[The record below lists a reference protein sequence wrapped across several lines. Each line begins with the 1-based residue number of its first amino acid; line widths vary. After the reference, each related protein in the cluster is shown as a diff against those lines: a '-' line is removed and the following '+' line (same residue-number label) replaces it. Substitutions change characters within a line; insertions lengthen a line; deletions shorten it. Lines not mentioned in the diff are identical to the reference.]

1 MKNALIILMVV
12 LLFVP
17 AVALADA
24 RLWGTWQGVDAEDG
38 VLIVTFSDDGT
49 FSMDSAD
56 AADAFS
62 FQELFGDMLYDLDM
76 SLTQLE
82 ALGFRAP
89 SIYRVSLHGTWAAQG
104 DSIRARLTNVL
115 VFVEGWTPVWLSQ
128 YLVGV
133 LSQMAALP
141 LEDEI
146 VEMLKWL
153 IRLVPAMVSEMM
165 ALEGA
170 FIEEAYYFQGDQLV
184 ITSQEDGPLVLSRL
198 EAPTTAVRSATW
210 GYIKASS
217 P

>member
-1 MKNALIILMVV
+1 MY
-12 LLFVP
+12 
-17 AVALADA
+17 
-24 RLWGTWQGVDAEDG
+24 
-38 VLIVTFSDDGT
+38 S
-49 FSMDSAD
+49 
-56 AADAFS
+56 
-62 FQELFGDMLYDLDM
+62 
-76 SLTQLE
+76 
-82 ALGFRAP
+82 
-89 SIYRVSLHGTWAAQG
+89 
-104 DSIRARLTNVL
+104 

-146 VEMLKWL
+146 VEMLKWS

-198 EAPTTAVRSATW
+198 KAPTTTVRSATW
-210 GYIKASS
+210 GYINSQQAVAHGFRRLGGAARRCRGLCCGGPYSRRRSGPS
-217 P
+217 PGPPPPSCRRRRWQRRSKSRLNDPHEAAETQPAEAVMTYREEIEAYRGRRHFT

>member
-1 MKNALIILMVV
+1 MKNTFIILLVA
-12 LLFVP
+12 LFVP
-17 AVALADA
+17 TVALADA

-38 VLIVTFSDDGT
+38 VLIVTFAEYGT
-49 FSMDSAD
+49 FSMDSSE

-62 FQELFGDMLYDLDM
+62 FEELFGDMLYDLEM
-76 SLTQLE
+76 SLQELE
-82 ALGFRAP
+82 ALGFREP

-104 DSIRARLTNVL
+104 DSIHAQLTNLL

-146 VEMLKWL
+146 VEMLKL
-153 IRLVPAMVSEMM
+153 SIRFVPAMVNEMM
-165 ALEGA
+165 AAEGN

-210 GYIKASS
+210 GHIKESR